1 MVFSILEV
9 SEIDNNKLA
18 REIIDL
24 VGGTENVISVTHCVT
39 RLRFKLKDQ
48 DKADREALDKH
59 EGVVTVREASG
70 QFQVV
75 IGNHVPAVYK
85 AVVREGSFETEK
97 QEDDPGDDEKKGL
110 LNSFIDIISNI
121 FLPVIPLLMATGIIK
136 GFNSMFVALGWLES
150 TSGTYQILNVI
161 GDGFFTF
168 LPIFLG
174 YTAMKKFGGTPF
186 LGMAIAAAL

>member
-1 MVFSILEV
+1 MTVPGIAVSIYGLGLFYCPKSIMVFSIQEV
-9 SEIDNNKLA
+9 YEIDNNKVA
-18 REIIDL
+18 REIMDL

-85 AVVREGSFETEK
+85 AVVTEGGFKTEK
-97 QEDDPGDDEKKGL
+97 QEQEDEDRDDEKKGL

-121 FLPVIPLLMATGIIK
+121 FLPILPLLM
-136 GFNSMFVALGWLES
+136 E
-150 TSGTYQILNVI
+150 I
-161 GDGFFTF
+161 GR
-168 LPIFLG
+168 
-174 YTAMKKFGGTPF
+174 AS
-186 LGMAIAAAL
+186 